1 MDQLAQ
7 SWNNLTVALEQY
19 YLRILAI
26 NLIIAGPVISGLSQ
40 VALAIREIA
49 INTRKEYSAD
59 EYDSLKW
66 IAEIFFYL
74 GWLTALAG
82 VLMLLKSF

>member
-7 SWNNLTVALEQY
+7 SWNNLTIALEQY

-26 NLIIAGPVISGLSQ
+26 TLIIAGPVLSGLSQ

-49 INTRKEYSAD
+49 INTRKEYSSD

-66 IAEIFFYL
+66 IAQGFFYI
-74 GWLTALAG
+74 GWFVALAG
-82 VLMLLKSF
+82 VVMLLKAF

>member
-7 SWNNLTVALEQY
+7 SWNNLAIVLEQY

-26 NLIIAGPVISGLSQ
+26 NLIIVGPVLSGLSQ

-59 EYDSLKW
+59 EYDSLRW
-66 IAEIFFYL
+66 IAEIFYYM
-74 GWLTALAG
+74 GWLVALAG
-82 VLMLLKSF
+82 VVMLLKAL

>member
-7 SWNNLTVALEQY
+7 SWNNLTTALELY
-19 YLRILAI
+19 YMRILAI
-26 NLIIAGPVISGLSQ
+26 NLIIAGPIISGLSQ

-49 INTRKEYSAD
+49 INTRKEYSSD

-74 GWLTALAG
+74 GWLVALAG
-82 VLMLLKSF
+82 VLMLVKVF